1 MNVVYPK
8 NVPMMVLPGVLL
20 LPNQLL
26 PLHIFEDKYKMMIED
41 VIHGDRIFGI
51 CDESIYAP
59 MQSNSIA
66 SVGLLH
72 LCEKQE
78 EGTSNLML
86 LGLQKVHMLHLNEDK
101 PYPRVE
107 IDPIEPPSLDKRQT
121 DVIHEHIIEKIDP
134 LLAEHPKA
142 NNVIKTMQQMQ
153 NLDLLIDYATQLIQ
167 THPDRQKKIFQT
179 VEIKEKM
186 ALFDK
191 LFSE

>member
-1 MNVVYPK
+1 MHLDYPK
-8 NVPMMVLPGVLL
+8 NVPMMVLPGVVL
-20 LPNQLL
+20 LPTQLL
-26 PLHIFEDKYKMMIED
+26 PLHIFEDKYKIMIED

-59 MQSNSIA
+59 MQSNYIA

-86 LGLQKVHMLHLNEDK
+86 LGLQKVHILNLNEDK

-107 IDPIEPPSLDKRQT
+107 INPIEPPSLDKRQA
-121 DVIHEHIIEKIDP
+121 DVIQEHIINRIDP
-134 LLAEHPKA
+134 LLPDHPKA
-142 NNVIKTMQQMQ
+142 KEVINIMQQMQ
-153 NLDLLIDYATQLIQ
+153 NLDLLIDYATQLIK

-179 VEIKEKM
+179 IEIREKM
-186 ALFDK
+186 ALFDG

>member
-1 MNVVYPK
+1 
-8 NVPMMVLPGVLL
+8 MVLPGVLL
-20 LPNQLL
+20 LPTQLL
-26 PLHIFEDKYKMMIED
+26 PLHIFEDKYKIMIED

-59 MQSNSIA
+59 MQSNNIA

-86 LGLQKVHMLHLNEDK
+86 LGLQKVHILNLNEDK

-107 IDPIEPPSLDKRQT
+107 INPIEPPSLDKRQA
-121 DVIHEHIIEKIDP
+121 DVIHEHIINRIDP
-134 LLAEHPKA
+134 LLPDHPKA
-142 NNVIKTMQQMQ
+142 KEVINIMQQMQ
-153 NLDLLIDYATQLIQ
+153 NLDLLIDYATQLIK

-179 VEIKEKM
+179 IEIKEKM
-186 ALFDK
+186 ALFDG
-191 LFSE
+191 LFLSD